1 MAALDRIALPNG
13 SKAARRRRRKKDKR
27 RSLSLNRDA
36 FIWPRPPLRGLYTL
50 PSRENLPGTVS
61 TPPSTSTRDW
71 APDMGIK
78 KTRATGPGF
87 TQRTMAL
94 TSRPKERRA
103 RAGKPKG
110 RSIFM
115 PAEDGGGVSTQA
127 TKAPTLELGTRL
139 LPGDVPKHPVVIDDS
154 DGEAVVLPRRNNTTL
169 LTPEVTPQPQYIT
182 RSHPFGWLR
191 RDMGSFP
198 KLELFRYQQSVT
210 NRSDTPLDEIT
221 DISQIGYGFTLKR
234 AAPSFD
240 IPVLSSERQP
250 VSE

>member
-27 RSLSLNRDA
+27 RSLSLNSDA
-36 FIWPRPPLRGLYTL
+36 FIWPRPPLRGLSTL
-50 PSRENLPGTVS
+50 PSRENLPDTVGTQPAKSKRNRPV
-61 TPPSTSTRDW
+61 
-71 APDMGIK
+71 DMGIK
-78 KTRATGPGF
+78 RTCATGPGF
-87 TQRTMAL
+87 THRTMTL
-94 TSRPKERRA
+94 TPRPREGRA
-103 RAGKPKG
+103 RAGKSKG

-127 TKAPTLELGTRL
+127 TKAPTLGPGTRL

-169 LTPEVTPQPQYIT
+169 ITPEVTPQSQYIT

-191 RDMGSFP
+191 RDMGTFP

-221 DISQIGYGFTLKR
+221 DIFHIGHGFTLKK